1 MDFSERLSLLF
12 YYTDVPTAC
21 MPARADAIYTFFFQM
36 RIKVCKLPFHLA
48 AGSYLSLRYTRVLEI
63 LTLWRARALQDPEQ
77 SHLITVT

>member
-12 YYTDVPTAC
+12 YYTMSPLPAC
-21 MPARADAIYTFFFQM
+21 QLEHFFFLQM

-77 SHLITVT
+77 SLLITVT